1 MENKEEPRIK
11 KLWELFLVF
20 FKIGTFT
27 IGGGYAMVPLIEKE
41 IVDVKKWIEKEEFL
55 DMLAMA
61 QSSPGPIAVNVSVF
75 VGYKTAGL
83 LGSIIAV
90 FGAIF
95 MAFVTIILVAIG
107 LSNIQD
113 NIMVEKAFKAIRPAV
128 VALIA
133 SPVLRMGKRAGIKGV
148 GLLIPIIVVVLVALF
163 NVNSAYIILVAAIL
177 GIMYGKWKKVE
188 K

>member
-1 MENKEEPRIK
+1 
-11 KLWELFLVF
+11 
-20 FKIGTFT
+20 
-27 IGGGYAMVPLIEKE
+27 
-41 IVDVKKWIEKEEFL
+41 
-55 DMLAMA
+55 
-61 QSSPGPIAVNVSVF
+61 
-75 VGYKTAGL
+75 
-83 LGSIIAV
+83 
-90 FGAIF
+90 

-113 NIMVEKAFKAIRPAV
+113 NIMVEKAFKAIKPAV

-133 SPVLRMGKRAGIKGV
+133 APVLRMGKRAGIKGL

-188 K
+188 KWILC